1 MLKNAVAQFAY
12 KTGLYIPFSKYKTH
26 KFRKELKQK
35 NLQYIGD
42 FDATKYK
49 TSDQLFILGS
59 SYSINDV
66 TEEEWQMVKAAD
78 SVGVNNWVFHD
89 FVPTYYVLETPQRTE
104 QFSFFK
110 EELNKKAEAYKNV
123 PFFVQYVH
131 YSKSKNHLDDV
142 KIDSSKI
149 FYNVPYMP
157 NTLNTSII
165 KKMLKQWNA
174 KQNKTLE
181 DLIHYSGSLSY
192 IIMMGVILGYKEIV
206 LLGVDLNDNRYF
218 FQDGYNS
225 KTANN
230 FIESYKESLR
240 IVRNTTLDAKY
251 LLADKKKTQIFG
263 CISFPDYMVYLK
275 EAVEAEGVSLK
286 IGSKGSALYP
296 LIDYFER

>member
-26 KFRKELKQK
+26 KFKKELKQK

-42 FDATKYK
+42 FDAAKYK

-225 KTANN
+225 KTAKN

>member
-1 MLKNAVAQFAY
+1 MLKEAIAQFAY
-12 KTGLYIPFSKYKTH
+12 KTGLYIPFSKLKTH

-35 NLQYIGD
+35 SLQYIGD
-42 FDATKYK
+42 FDGTQYK
-49 TSDQLFILGS
+49 TSDRLFILGS

-66 TEEEWQMVKAAD
+66 TEEEWEMVKAAD
-78 SVGVNNWVFHD
+78 SIGVNNWVFHD
-89 FVPTYYVLETPQRTE
+89 LVPTYYVLETPHRTE
-104 QFSFFK
+104 QFAYFK
-110 EELNKKAEAYKNV
+110 EELNNKADAYANV

-131 YSKSKNHLDDV
+131 LSKSKNHLNDL

-149 FYNVPYMP
+149 FYNVPFMP

-192 IIMMGVILGYKEIV
+192 IIMMGVVLGYKEIV

-225 KTANN
+225 KTAKN
-230 FIESYKESLR
+230 FIESYKESLK

-251 LLADKKKTQIFG
+251 LLADKKKTQTFG

-275 EAVEAEGVSLK
+275 RAVEAEGVSLK
-286 IGSKGSALYP
+286 IASKGSRLYP
-296 LIDYFER
+296 LLDYFER